1 MSHRMQSILR
11 LILYYIVFS
20 ALWILFS
27 DWVSNILQ
35 QRYNLPAVIETIK
48 GLIFVLVS
56 GGFFY
61 WLLYRELKQR
71 EQDWQGHMA
80 EKERLIEQV
89 NQKNQ
94 ELLDAY
100 NRTIAGW
107 SLMLEKRNREVKDH
121 SRRVTELTV
130 QLAEYMG
137 IQEPDLSHIRR
148 GAMLHDIG
156 KMAIEDAVIQKNGDL
171 TEEDRAIIR
180 RHPLFGFE
188 MLSEIEYL
196 RPALDILL
204 CHHEKWNGEGY
215 PFGLAGEQIPLFAR
229 IFSVVDVYDALTSQ
243 RTYRSA
249 ITQEQAAE
257 YLREESG
264 QHFDP
269 RIVETFLEML
279 ERENEKQG
287 IGSA

>member
-1 MSHRMQSILR
+1 
-11 LILYYIVFS
+11 
-20 ALWILFS
+20 
-27 DWVSNILQ
+27 
-35 QRYNLPAVIETIK
+35 
-48 GLIFVLVS
+48 VLVS

>member
-1 MSHRMQSILR
+1 MQSILR

>member
-287 IGSA
+287 IGPA